1 MKALLR
7 WIGLVAFA
15 ALALELFFVLRIAA
29 MAVVNP
35 ESTTFQRSEAW
46 AQLASDGP
54 LRWRQ
59 QWVPYGKISDHLNFF
74 QQSLGLRAK
83 KVEVIAS
90 NIANADTPGYKA
102 VDFDFGKALQGQLRA
117 SQSGLALATSNER
130 HLAAQ
135 GHASVD
141 DGGLQYR
148 SAVQPSLDGNTVD
161 MDRERA
167 SFADNAVKYE
177 ATLRFINGS
186 VRTMLD
192 AMKSHN
198 QG

>member
-1 MKALLR
+1 ML
-7 WIGLVAFA
+7 
-15 ALALELFFVLRIAA
+15 
-29 MAVVNP
+29 
-35 ESTTFQRSEAW
+35 
-46 AQLASDGP
+46 D
-54 LRWRQ
+54 
-59 QWVPYGKISDHLNFF
+59 KISDHLNFF

-102 VDFDFGKALQGQLRA
+102 VDFDFGKALQGQLRT

-141 DGGLQYR
+141 EGGLQYR

-161 MDRERA
+161 MDVERA
-167 SFADNAVKYE
+167 AFTDNAMKYQS
-177 ATLRFINGS
+177 TLTFLNRRISGL
-186 VRTMLD
+186 MD
-192 AMKSHN
+192 AIKGG
-198 QG
+198 Q